1 MTALGRPVDLGFDA
15 ICAGLPPPDRGL
27 ARAIVNA
34 ALRWLADID
43 QAIDSAMARPLPSDA
58 RARQAL
64 RVALAQAWRL
74 GTPPHA
80 VVATALP
87 LVAGGPRRLV
97 HGVLGRLLAVP
108 SPLGAAPAL
117 PEPWATRWRRA
128 HGETSAAAIAA
139 ALADEPPLDLTLRDP
154 AATALWAQRL
164 GGRTLAPGHVRLGAY
179 GPVETLPGFAEGAW
193 WVQDLAASL
202 PARLLAPTPGE
213 AVLDLAAAP
222 GGKTL
227 QLAALG
233 AQVTAV
239 DVSHPRLERLRANLA
254 RCRLDAIVIEAD
266 LLAWKPPAPVP
277 AILLDAP
284 CSATGIARRHPD
296 VLHLKA
302 TRNPAPLL
310 ALQAQ
315 LLARAAGWLA
325 PGGRLVFATCSLEPE
340 EGERQVARL
349 LANAPGLALDPVR
362 PDELPAGLA
371 PRPEGWVRTLPG
383 DLPGGLDGFFIARLR
398 RGA

>member
-1 MTALGRPVDLGFDA
+1 VTALGRPVDHGFDA

-34 ALRWLADID
+34 ALRWLTDID
-43 QAIDSAMARPLPSDA
+43 AAIDGAMARPLPPDA

-87 LVAGGPRRLV
+87 LVEGGPRRLV
-97 HGVLGRLLAVP
+97 HGVLGRLLNKP
-108 SPLGAAPAL
+108 SPLGGAPTL
-117 PEPWATRWRRA
+117 PSPWATRWA
-128 HGETSAAAIAA
+128 QNYGQLSATAIAG
-139 ALADEPPLDLTLRDP
+139 ALAAEPPLDLTLRDP
-154 AATALWAQRL
+154 DETAVWTERL
-164 GGRTLAPGHVRLGAY
+164 GGESLTPGHVRLGAH
-179 GPVETLPGFAEGAW
+179 GPVEALLGFAEGAW

-202 PARLLAPTPGE
+202 PARLLASAPDE

-227 QLAALG
+227 QLAAAG
-233 AQVTAV
+233 ALVTAV
-239 DVSHPRLERLRANLA
+239 DASASRLERLRANLA
-254 RCRLDAIVIEAD
+254 RCRLAATVVEAD
-266 LLAWKPPAPVP
+266 LLAWEPAEPAA

-296 VLHLKA
+296 VLYLKA
-302 TRNPAPLL
+302 TRDTGPLL
-310 ALQAQ
+310 ALQAR
-315 LLARAAGWLA
+315 LLARAVGWLA

-340 EGERQVARL
+340 EGERHVERL
-349 LANAPGLALDPVR
+349 VEAMPGVALDPVR
-362 PDELPAGLA
+362 PDELPAGLTPQ
-371 PRPEGWVRTLPG
+371 PRGWVRTLPC
-383 DLPGGLDGFFIARLR
+383 DLPGGIDGFFIARLR
-398 RGA
+398 RSA